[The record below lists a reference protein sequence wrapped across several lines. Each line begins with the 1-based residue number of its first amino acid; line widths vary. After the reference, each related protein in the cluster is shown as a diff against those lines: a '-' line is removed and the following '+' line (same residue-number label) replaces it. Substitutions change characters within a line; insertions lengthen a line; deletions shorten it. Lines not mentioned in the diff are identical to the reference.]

1 MGIAQ
6 AAVYLIRPT
15 TSYRLLAYGEGAR
28 EVGLVAASFALL
40 PIFLAIPLGRM
51 SDRRGAPLLVIG
63 CAVQTVG
70 CLALAFS
77 ATTLTIAGASAI
89 IGLGHLALAL
99 GSQDVI
105 ARESDSRQH
114 DQHFGLLTAGV
125 SLGQLFGPL
134 LAGLLLGA
142 SGMPSVGTTTQALLV
157 ATGIL
162 VLATVCGAVADAS
175 RGPAAARTASRRGSV
190 RTIVRTRGVPAG
202 IFASIAVLAAADVFT
217 AYMPVIGAENDIG
230 PRAIGLLLA
239 LRAAASIAAR
249 LGIGATVRR
258 FGRSRLI
265 AIGAVTAAAALVA
278 MTMTDEVW
286 QLAVLS
292 VAAGFAMGFG
302 QPLSMTLIV
311 QRVPTSARSTALAVR
326 LTGNRIGQV
335 AVPAAAGIVAGR
347 SGAGSVFWLLGALL
361 TASAV
366 AIQRRAP
373 DSDSATADDDM
384 GIDG

>member
-1 MGIAQ
+1 MRSPSA
-6 AAVYLIRPT
+6 RR
-15 TSYRLLAYGEGAR
+15 TS
-28 EVGLVAASFALL
+28 
-40 PIFLAIPLGRM
+40 
-51 SDRRGAPLLVIG
+51 
-63 CAVQTVG
+63 
-70 CLALAFS
+70 
-77 ATTLTIAGASAI
+77 
-89 IGLGHLALAL
+89 
-99 GSQDVI
+99 I

-142 SGMPSVGTTTQALLV
+142 SGTPSVGTTTQALLV

-302 QPLSMTLIV
+302 QPLSMTLVV

-347 SGAGSVFWLLGALL
+347 AGAGSVFWLLGALL

-373 DSDSATADDDM
+373 DRADDDI
-384 GIDG
+384 GANG